1 MLSDSI
7 SYTSSNQDDIQRAVI
22 MFHGY
27 GSDGKDL
34 ISLAPSMAKKV
45 PNAVFYSPN
54 APIEMEYGYK
64 WFDLDE
70 FAAVTV
76 FEQFDYLEKLMERAR
91 PLLPTIFDFI
101 QQIEQKHNLKSNQV
115 TLMGFSQGGLLALMS
130 GLLYKDCLSGVIGA
144 SAVPITINKAMSLDE
159 VKNKPPVLLTHGRA
173 DDVVPFVGMQISQNT
188 LKNIGC
194 AVQTHAVDGMGH
206 QIDDG
211 CMNSIVSFINLKPM
225 DNVLQHD
232 NVSLHHSRERD

>member
-101 QQIEQKHNLKSNQV
+101 QQIEQKHNLKSSRYGFVCIMSKNYA
-115 TLMGFSQGGLLALMS
+115 TLSINILSRNLFICYFSF
-130 GLLYKDCLSGVIGA
+130 C
-144 SAVPITINKAMSLDE
+144 
-159 VKNKPPVLLTHGRA
+159 
-173 DDVVPFVGMQISQNT
+173 
-188 LKNIGC
+188 
-194 AVQTHAVDGMGH
+194 
-206 QIDDG
+206 
-211 CMNSIVSFINLKPM
+211 
-225 DNVLQHD
+225 
-232 NVSLHHSRERD
+232 

>member
-7 SYTSSNQDDIQRAVI
+7 SYTSTNEKDIQKAVI

-34 ISLAPSMAKKV
+34 ISIAPYLAKKA
-45 PNAVFYSPN
+45 PNTIFYSPN
-54 APIEMEYGYK
+54 APTEFEYGYK

-70 FAAVTV
+70 SASATAY
-76 FEQFDYLEKLMERAR
+76 EQFDYIQKVMERAK
-91 PLLPTIFDFI
+91 PLLPTIFEFI
-101 QQIEQKHNLKSNQV
+101 ERIKEKHNLKSNQI

-130 GLLYKDCLSGVIGA
+130 ALLYKDCLGGVIGA
-144 SAVPITINKAMSLDE
+144 SAIPVSINKALPLNE

-173 DDVVPFVGMQISQNT
+173 DDVVSFVGMQISQNT

-194 AVQTHAVDGMGH
+194 NVQVRAVDGMGH
-206 QIDDG
+206 QIGDE
-211 CMNSIVSFINLKPM
+211 CIEEMTWFINPKLK
-225 DNVLQHD
+225 DSVLQRD
-232 NVSLHHSRERD
+232 NVSLHRFLESD